1 MALTQSDQQ
10 LIEDFANSKQS
21 VQEQA
26 RARWQ
31 SSEPYQSNVVSKYR
45 DMHHYYN
52 PINGDHWPEDVALRP
67 GKIHVTTNLCKAA
80 VDVSSRL
87 LSLPP
92 RITLPVTNLGGRELK
107 RAEAAE
113 ALMLEWLEL
122 SGFEDWFHV
131 QCQVGAIYGKSVLKP
146 YWNDALDRPDVQ
158 VIENPANLRL
168 GWGSSDYKAID
179 WAMYEYSLSYQEA
192 TFRWDNVSI
201 EPSAGRMD
209 PPHIRVAG
217 GDHADPLDQKDDSFW
232 RPFFREHSE
241 YERTQVR
248 VWDYWYKRRD
258 GTVVNAVLLNGLIIE
273 GPTEHS
279 YLVDVPYIVTEYD
292 HEPGSPEG
300 LSIIEPIRDLQDE
313 FNRLI
318 SHGLQHVADDV
329 DPAWYIAGPGAD
341 MAPAGIVPKAGEVTG
356 VGDAQPGAWPKS
368 VNTFPIEA
376 MMSELWNQF
385 HRLTGLPEILF
396 GQTPGADTSG
406 RAIAIQVEA
415 AANRLEPR
423 RRRLYQSIKELLV
436 FWTIMTERKNPKVEV
451 ADPESDEEGA
461 TREFSVADLVKGF
474 RRWKLIA
481 PEITPRDNIELGQHA
496 ANMVN
501 SKLWSRRNAMNQIGV
516 EAPEYELNTVREEGS
531 DLQLNPGE
539 VQAQLAVHTMAAQLE
554 AANLQ
559 NAQLKAQVA
568 QLGQPQQSPQ
578 SVLEQA
584 NASQATLQQAQQQ
597 AAPTGFEDQNNPATP
612 PGGAPPPGA
621 PAPAGGPAQ
630 LTALSRQGEPLNQI
644 AVTSEGL

>member
-10 LIEDFANSKQS
+10 LIEDFANSNIA

-26 RARWQ
+26 RARWK

-45 DMHHYYN
+45 DMHHYFN
-52 PINGDHWPEDVALRP
+52 PINGDHWPEDSALRP

-92 RITLPVTNLGGRELK
+92 RFTLPVTNLGGRDLK
-107 RAEAAE
+107 RAEATE
-113 ALMLEWLEL
+113 ALMMEWLDL
-122 SGFEDWFHV
+122 SGFDEWFYTYA
-131 QCQVGAIYGKSVLKP
+131 QVGAIYGKAVLKP
-146 YWNDALDRPDVQ
+146 YWNDALKRPDVS

-168 GWGSSDYKAID
+168 GWGSSDYRAID
-179 WAMYEYSLSYQEA
+179 WAMYEYSVSYQEA
-192 TFRWDNVSI
+192 MFRWDNVSI

-241 YERTQVR
+241 YERTQIR

-258 GTVVNAVLLNGLIIE
+258 GTVMNAQLLNGKIVE
-273 GPTEHS
+273 GPTEHA
-279 YLVDVPYIVTEYD
+279 YLADVPYIVTEYD

-300 LSIIEPIRDLQDE
+300 VGIIEPIRDLQDE
-313 FNRLI
+313 FNRLL
-318 SHGLQHVADDV
+318 SHGLQHIADDV
-329 DPAWYIAGPGAD
+329 DPAWFIAGPSAD
-341 MAPAGIVPKAGEVTG
+341 MAPAGIVPKAGEVVG
-356 VGDAQPGAWPKS
+356 VGDATPGAWPKA
-368 VNTFPIEA
+368 VNTFPIQE
-376 MMSELWNQF
+376 MMQELWNEF

-423 RRRLYQSIKELLV
+423 RRRLYQGLKEMLV
-436 FWTIMTERKNPKVEV
+436 FWTIMAERKNPKVSVPDAEG
-451 ADPESDEEGA
+451 EEGA
-461 TREFSVADLVKGF
+461 VKEYGVGDLVRGF

-496 ANMVN
+496 ANMVGA
-501 SKLWSRRNAMNQIGV
+501 KLWSRRTAMNQIGV
-516 EAPEYELNTVREEGS
+516 EAPEYEIATLRDEGS
-531 DLQLNPGE
+531 DLKLSPAE

-559 NAQLKAQVA
+559 NEQLRAQVQA
-568 QLGQPQQSPQ
+568 LGAPQQQSPQ
-578 SVLEQA
+578 SILQQA
-584 NASQATLQQAQQQ
+584 NASQATLQQAQQEQ
-597 AAPTGFEDQNNPATP
+597 APTGFEDQNQPATQQ
-612 PGGAPPPGA
+612 GGAPPPGA
-621 PAPAGGPAQ
+621 PAPSGGPAQ
-630 LTALSRQGEPLNQI
+630 LTALSRQGEALNQI